1 MNNIKEI
8 FEGFKNLKVLV
19 IGDLMVD
26 SYSFGKV
33 TRISPEAPVPVL
45 NLTKRE
51 NRLGGAGNVV
61 KNILSLGAKPIV
73 CSVIGNDSS
82 GKIILDLLKEDN
94 LSTNMVIQEENRITT
109 SKERVISG
117 SQQIVRIDDETDSM
131 ISNSSMNLLIEKI
144 SNIIAEVDVIIFE
157 DYDKGVL
164 NEELI
169 QKIISLAKEKNIAT
183 VVDPKKRNFLSYS
196 GVDLFKPNLKELLDG
211 LNISNSKIELEDL
224 KTLTEDFR
232 KKFQMKNIF
241 LTMSE
246 KGVLLNNEGR
256 FIQYNAHTRT
266 IADVSGA
273 GDTVISVA
281 ACCLGLNLSA
291 DLIAALSNLAGGLV
305 CEYVGVVPVKKEQL
319 ISEADQIF
327 N

>member
-131 ISNSSMNLLIEKI
+131 ISNSSLNLLIEKI

-241 LTMSE
+241 LTMS
-246 KGVLLNNEGR
+246 
-256 FIQYNAHTRT
+256 
-266 IADVSGA
+266 
-273 GDTVISVA
+273 
-281 ACCLGLNLSA
+281 
-291 DLIAALSNLAGGLV
+291 
-305 CEYVGVVPVKKEQL
+305 
-319 ISEADQIF
+319 
-327 N
+327 

>member
-1 MNNIKEI
+1 MNKIKEI
-8 FEGFKNLKVLV
+8 FEGFKNLRVLV

-94 LSTNMVIQEENRITT
+94 LSTNLVIQEENRITT

-131 ISNSSMNLLIEKI
+131 ISNSSLNLLVEKI
-144 SNIIAEVDVIIFE
+144 SNIIADIDVIIFE

-164 NEELI
+164 NEEII
-169 QKIISLAKEKNIAT
+169 QKIITLAKKHNIST

-256 FIQYNAHTRT
+256 FIQCNAHTRN

-305 CEYVGVVPVKKEQL
+305 CEYVGVVPVIKEQL